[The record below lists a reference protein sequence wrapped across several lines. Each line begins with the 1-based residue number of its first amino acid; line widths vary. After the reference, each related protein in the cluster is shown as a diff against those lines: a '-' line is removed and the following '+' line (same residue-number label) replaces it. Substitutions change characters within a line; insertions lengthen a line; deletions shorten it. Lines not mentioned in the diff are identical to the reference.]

1 MPHINDKRHLM
12 LCLVLS
18 FAHLPLLYASE
29 DTSTSIIKFQQTM
42 AAKGHPSAQ
51 YKLAMIYE
59 TGDGVTQSGVIQA
72 DVTQNIAAARIW
84 YSRAANQ
91 AYKPAAHRLKYLDM
105 LQNQTDADQ
114 SWLAQLQRDA
124 DAGDGEV
131 MLLLGQMV
139 ANGSGLPA
147 DLKRA
152 TYYLRKARSLNV
164 PGSEAELAR
173 VDASIKQQTA
183 QQTLVTRLAAAE
195 EKHAQQKT
203 SAALAEQH
211 LAEQQRLQH
220 IQQQKKIAQA
230 QLAQRQQL
238 LAEQQRQLQSS
249 STSPAKP
256 EVLADR
262 KTAPAVAAEPANQ
275 SPCFGRNQFA
285 PTCR

>member
-59 TGDGVTQSGVIQA
+59 TGDGVTQSGVIQ
-72 DVTQNIAAARIW
+72 DIAAARIW

-183 QQTLVTRLAAAE
+183 QQTLVTRRAAAE

-238 LAEQQRQLQSS
+238 AEQRRLLQSS
-249 STSPAKP
+249 STSPAKS

>member
-59 TGDGVTQSGVIQA
+59 TGDGVTQSGVTQA

-238 LAEQQRQLQSS
+238 AEQRRLLQSS
-249 STSPAKP
+249 STSPAKS
-256 EVLADR
+256 EVLVDR
-262 KTAPAVAAEPANQ
+262 KTTPAVAAEPANQ

>member
-59 TGDGVTQSGVIQA
+59 TGDGVTLGGVIQ
-72 DVTQNIAAARIW
+72 DMVAARIW

-105 LQNQTDADQ
+105 LQNQTTADQ

-124 DAGDGEV
+124 GAGDGEV

-183 QQTLVTRLAAAE
+183 QQTLVTRRAAAE

-238 LAEQQRQLQSS
+238 AEQRRLLQSS
-249 STSPAKP
+249 STSPAKS

>member
-42 AAKGHPSAQ
+42 AAKGHASAQ

-183 QQTLVTRLAAAE
+183 QQTLVTRRAAAE
-195 EKHAQQKT
+195 EMHAQQKAST
-203 SAALAEQH
+203 ALAEQH

-238 LAEQQRQLQSS
+238 AEQRRLLQSS
-249 STSPAKP
+249 STSPAKS